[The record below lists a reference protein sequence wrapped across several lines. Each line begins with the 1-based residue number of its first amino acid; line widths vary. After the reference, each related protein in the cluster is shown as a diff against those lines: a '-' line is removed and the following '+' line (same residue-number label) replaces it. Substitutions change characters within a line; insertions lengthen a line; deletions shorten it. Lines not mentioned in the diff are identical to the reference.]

1 MNKLVNKLGELEDVL
16 EKYGIENLEE
26 YISALIEARNFV
38 IKEKNTNFSRYI
50 KATVKNEELE
60 TELADLQHRLDV
72 AEKALELAIET
83 MRYELGRDAIKN
95 LYKDAIK
102 NLKENLNMKT
112 DKEMSQWYLEQAES
126 ELKGE

>member
-1 MNKLVNKLGELEDVL
+1 MSKDIKKALEHCINNKCADCPNNEELGSGDIVCRARLLPEIL
-16 EKYGIENLEE
+16 E
-26 YISALIEARNFV
+26 YIS
-38 IKEKNTNFSRYI
+38 
-50 KATVKNEELE
+50 
-60 TELADLQHRLDV
+60 DLQHRLDV
-72 AEKALELAIET
+72 AEIALELACET

-112 DKEMSQWYLEQAES
+112 DKEMSQWYLEQAER

>member
-1 MNKLVNKLGELEDVL
+1 MSKQNYVVCCYTCEHNGQETCKGCNTILNGENEPYENWELREDL
-16 EKYGIENLEE
+16 CSKDQQIAN
-26 YISALIEARNFV
+26 
-38 IKEKNTNFSRYI
+38 
-50 KATVKNEELE
+50 
-60 TELADLQHRLDV
+60 LQHRLDV
-72 AEKALELAIET
+72 AEIALELACET

-112 DKEMSQWYLEQAES
+112 DKEMSQWYLEQAER